1 MTVDTLVS
9 HLTEWSEGLND
20 LEKQATKELYDN
32 NNETAYRDLMR
43 RRAELLRSLPERAT
57 GLPQPLRAAA
67 DFPSV
72 LETLRGFAQNADN
85 ALRLDSIFY
94 MSALLYPDEHT
105 PGEPNNLELLIREL
119 TR

>member
-1 MTVDTLVS
+1 MNADTLVS
-9 HLTEWSEGLND
+9 HLTEWSTAVNS

-32 NNETAYRDLMR
+32 NNEIAYRDLMHQ
-43 RRAELLRSLPERAT
+43 RAELLRSLPERAT
-57 GLPQPLRAAA
+57 ELPQALRASAV
-67 DFPSV
+67 FPSV
-72 LETLRGFAQNADN
+72 LETLRGFAQSADN

-105 PGEPNNLELLIREL
+105 PGDPNNLELLIREL

>member
-1 MTVDTLVS
+1 MNADTLVS
-9 HLTEWSEGLND
+9 HLTEWSEAVNS
-20 LEKQATKELYDN
+20 LEKQASKELYEN
-32 NNETAYRDLMR
+32 NNETAYRDMMH

-57 GLPQPLRAAA
+57 ALPQPLRAEAV
-67 DFPSV
+67 FPSV
-72 LETLRGFAQNADN
+72 LETLRGFAQGADN

-119 TR
+119 AR